1 MVKSVCPVEVRQKK
15 QINSTSTLLKKVTL
29 DLPLELPLKL
39 NSASTPKNHENSAAN
54 MAVISSISRRKGRIC
69 TKVIEYF

>member
-29 DLPLELPLKL
+29 DLPLKL
-39 NSASTPKNHENSAAN
+39 NSASTPKNHENSAAD
-54 MAVISSISRRKGRIC
+54 MAVISSISRRKRRIC
-69 TKVIEYF
+69 TKVIDYF

>member
-29 DLPLELPLKL
+29 DLPLKL
-39 NSASTPKNHENSAAN
+39 NSASTPKNHENSAAD

-69 TKVIEYF
+69 TKVNEYF